1 MREVLERQQSQAPD
15 LAASKLALVL
25 HSIGSPED
33 PITMKPA
40 LMKLAFV
47 FCSIREPEAAHS
59 LTKTLLELPI
69 VAGAIGEL
77 QMPDAVLL
85 ATLVPLADVATGVL
99 VSPSAHF
106 DRPCAV
112 LALTLALLVVSMLT
126 LLVGV
131 LLVLVLD
138 SGRGHA
144 HAAHVIIVV
153 VHGHCSATARDALQH
168 PPPPHA

>member
-1 MREVLERQQSQAPD
+1 M
-15 LAASKLALVL
+15 
-25 HSIGSPED
+25 
-33 PITMKPA
+33 
-40 LMKLAFV
+40 
-47 FCSIREPEAAHS
+47 
-59 LTKTLLELPI
+59 TKTLLELPI

-144 HAAHVIIVV
+144 HAAHWVMIFTQFCICILLSVFTYC
-153 VHGHCSATARDALQH
+153 HHRSRPWPLLRYRPRCASSCY
-168 PPPPHA
+168 